1 MPVTLNFGNHQN
13 YTINETRLAH
23 LLSSD
28 REKATHMGSWD
39 KLQEHFRTEKK
50 DYALEILYEIIH
62 GRGPEKPGEMEINVE
77 DMNKIYAFKQL
88 QYLACPAHQ
97 DLFKIEM
104 DASQTQFLFMVG
116 DTVISQSKIQD
127 ILNVSDDVVILAMN
141 KEEKH
146 LFLKICEI
154 LGSNITWHPE
164 LFQTSVSDLR
174 KAVTATPEI
183 KEAVY
188 KMMRPA
194 EKNDY
199 APVVWQPCLKEG
211 EREKLICLNAKHFDI
226 TTQFSKIGY
235 REVQGEVTFDMI
247 HPCITYLLHSYS
259 PMTEFK
265 NANASFLGSFNEGFN
280 EYYKNKAKIDP
291 FLEKIYIKHER
302 SLRIS
307 KDGVYR
313 NKLL

>member
-13 YTINETRLAH
+13 YTLNETRLAH

-50 DYALEILYEIIH
+50 GHALEILYDIIH
-62 GRGPEKPGEMEINVE
+62 GRGPEKPGEMEVDVE

-97 DLFKIEM
+97 DLFKIKM

-127 ILNVSDDVVILAMN
+127 ILNVSDNVVIPAMN

-146 LFLKICEI
+146 LFLKICEV

-194 EKNDY
+194 ETNDY
-199 APVVWQPCLKEG
+199 APVAWRPCLNEG
-211 EREKLICLNAKHFDI
+211 DREKLACLNAGHFDI

-235 REVQGEVTFDMI
+235 REVQGEVTFDII

-265 NANASFLGSFNEGFN
+265 NANATFLDRFNEGFN
-280 EYYKNKAKIDP
+280 NYYKNKVDIDP
-291 FLEKIYIKHER
+291 LLERIYIKHEH

-307 KDGVYR
+307 RDGAYR
-313 NKLL
+313 NILL